1 MSQTPIYEGKAKK
14 LFTTDDPHVLRQVFK
29 DDATAFNAEK
39 KGQFAGK
46 GALNCALSTALFRVA
61 AAQGVATHLV
71 EQTGPTEMLVRR
83 VKIVPIEVVA
93 RWIVAG
99 SLQKRT
105 GLAEGTP
112 IDPPICEFYYK
123 DDALGDP
130 MITADHIRMLGLA
143 DESTQAELRKM
154 ALQTGEII
162 RRHFADHGLALVD
175 IKFEFGIDSETGKL
189 LLADEISPDTMRVW
203 SKTGEKLDKDRFRFD
218 LGDLLEGYRKVAAAL
233 GVEVGK

>member
-1 MSQTPIYEGKAKK
+1 MSETPIYEGKAKK
-14 LFTTDDPHVLRQVFK
+14 LFATDNPHVLRQVFK

-61 AAQGVATHLV
+61 AAQGVKTHLV

-83 VKIVPIEVVA
+83 VKIVQIEVVA

-105 GLAEGTP
+105 GLPEGTP

-123 DDALGDP
+123 DDDLGDP
-130 MITADHIRMLGLA
+130 MITADHIRMLDLA
-143 DESTQAELRKM
+143 DEKTQAELRRM

-162 RRHFADHGLALVD
+162 RKHFREHGLALVD
-175 IKFEFGIDSETGKL
+175 IKFEFGIDSETGEL

-203 SKTGEKLDKDRFRFD
+203 SQSGEKLDKDRFRFD

-233 GVEVGK
+233 GVQVGA

>member
-1 MSQTPIYEGKAKK
+1 MSETPIYEGKAKK
-14 LFTTDDPHVLRQVFK
+14 LFATDNPYVLRQVFK

-39 KGQFAGK
+39 KDQFAGK

-61 AAQGVATHLV
+61 AGRGVKTHFV
-71 EQTGPTEMLVRR
+71 EQIGPTEMLVRR
-83 VKIVPIEVVA
+83 VQIVPIEVVA

-105 GLAEGTP
+105 GLPEGTP

-123 DDALGDP
+123 NDDLGDP
-130 MITADHIRMLGLA
+130 MITADHIRLLGLA
-143 DESTQAELRKM
+143 NERTQAELRRM
-154 ALQTGEII
+154 AVQTGEII
-162 RRHFADHGLALVD
+162 RQHFREHGLALVD
-175 IKFEFGIDSETGKL
+175 IKLEFGIDSETGEL

-203 SKTGEKLDKDRFRFD
+203 SQSGEKLDKDRFRFD

-233 GVEVGK
+233 GVQVGA